1 MASSRGIGVSFKLK
15 EILHDIVGVTAVEY
29 ELIAAMCV
37 LGTIAGLNSLGSS
50 LQNLLSTVMA
60 AVIGV
65 TN

>member
-1 MASSRGIGVSFKLK
+1 MGIDMSFKPK
-15 EILHDIVGVTAVEY
+15 EILHDIVGATAVEY
-29 ELIAAMCV
+29 GLIAAMCV